1 MDMFDN
7 EEFDNCNNEY
17 QDEWAARDRAGGVA
31 HPLLQGTNMG
41 GEMGKLQ
48 SKLYKINISDEEK
61 FAMEI
66 CSEYFCIIWIY
77 LEMSIKSW

>member
-31 HPLLQGTNMG
+31 HPLLQGTNMV
-41 GEMGKLQ
+41 EKWEN
-48 SKLYKINISDEEK
+48 YKANYIRYISDEEK
-61 FAMEI
+61 FAGDY
-66 CSEYFCIIWIY
+66 SEYFCIIWIY